1 MTVFVYGFLL
11 SLSDDSENQ
20 SSSHITTLL
29 KNFTIPGFHNELEGN
44 DEQPKIISQLRQ
56 YISNLKHL
64 EKKVSVNE
72 KTSKIMLLCSR
83 VPSIR
88 LRLWNKFKT

>member
-1 MTVFVYGFLL
+1 MTVTT
-11 SLSDDSENQ
+11 

-29 KNFTIPGFHNELEGN
+29 KNFTIPGFHIELEGN

-64 EKKVSVNE
+64 EEQIPINE
-72 KTSKIMLLCSR
+72 ATSKTMLPVFQSTTH
-83 VPSIR
+83 SAKII
-88 LRLWNKFKT
+88 KQI

>member
-1 MTVFVYGFLL
+1 MTSPLP
-11 SLSDDSENQ
+11 DDSENQ

-29 KNFTIPGFHNELEGN
+29 KNFTIPGFHNKLEGN

-64 EKKVSVNE
+64 EKQIPVNE
-72 KTSKIMLLCSR
+72 AALKIMLPVFQSTTH
-83 VPSIR
+83 SAKIMEQI
-88 LRLWNKFKT
+88 